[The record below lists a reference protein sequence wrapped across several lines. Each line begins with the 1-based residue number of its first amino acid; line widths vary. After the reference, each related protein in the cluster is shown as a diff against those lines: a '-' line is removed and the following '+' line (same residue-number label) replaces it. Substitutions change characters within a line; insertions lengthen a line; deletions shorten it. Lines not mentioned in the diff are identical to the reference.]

1 VVEILNNIR
10 EKGFTLVELLI
21 GMSIMTIIMTG
32 VFGVLYSSVKS
43 YKYSWEQG
51 SNIQDTQGVLT
62 LVSNEI
68 RNATS
73 ISTPGFTAN
82 QITSGSRIDY
92 QVVVN
97 SITEQHS
104 IYVGSNSDINT
115 IILSVNGSIKKKLA
129 INRVEQITFTR
140 DGINKGRVTINLI
153 VQNQANSATPTM
165 QITNTVT
172 TLNNIL

>member
-1 VVEILNNIR
+1 MNNIR

-21 GMSIMTIIMTG
+21 GMAIMTIVMAG
-32 VFGVLYSSVKS
+32 VFGVIYSSVKS
-43 YKYSWEQG
+43 YNYSWEQG
-51 SNIQDTQGVLT
+51 SNIQDAQGVLT

-73 ISTPGFTAN
+73 ISRPVFSAN

-97 SITEQHS
+97 SVTEQHS

-115 IILSVNGSIKKKLA
+115 IILSVDGTVKKKLA
-129 INRVEQITFTR
+129 LNRVEQIKFTR
-140 DGINKGRVTINLI
+140 DGINKGRVTINLT
-153 VQNQANSATPTM
+153 VQNQANSATPIF

-172 TLNNIL
+172 ALNNIP